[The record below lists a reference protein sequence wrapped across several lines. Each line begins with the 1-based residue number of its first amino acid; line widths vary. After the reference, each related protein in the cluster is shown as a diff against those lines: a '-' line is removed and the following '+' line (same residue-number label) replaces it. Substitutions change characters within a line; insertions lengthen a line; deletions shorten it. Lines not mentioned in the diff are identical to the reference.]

1 VSRPRSGRA
10 STVASPRP
18 AGGRSAGG
26 RSAGGRPGVF
36 VQAPKSDLYV
46 ALLGVALGAMFLG
59 CILLLL
65 VLQRYEFK
73 LKAASLTPT
82 ASVTALA

>member
-18 AGGRSAGG
+18 SS

-36 VQAPKSDLYV
+36 VQAPKSDIYV
-46 ALLGVALGAMFLG
+46 ALLGVALGAMFIG
-59 CILLLL
+59 CILLVL

-73 LKAASLTPT
+73 FKAASLTPNA
-82 ASVTALA
+82 ASATALA